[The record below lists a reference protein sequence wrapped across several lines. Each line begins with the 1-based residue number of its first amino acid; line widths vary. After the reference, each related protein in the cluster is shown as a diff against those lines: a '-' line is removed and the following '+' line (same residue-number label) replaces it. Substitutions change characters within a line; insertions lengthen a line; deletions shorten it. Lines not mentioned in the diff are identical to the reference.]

1 MKNASVHL
9 VNKKMNRK
17 KSSGFTIFETML
29 ALSLGVIILAGVFAV
44 YLSAKKLFQ
53 FQERIFTEQAKL
65 NFITYTLWQN
75 IGMAGYVGCANI
87 QKLKLSDHTNFNF
100 SFVNALQGYD
110 SNNPPSYLIDKVRPH
125 TDVFVVEKAN
135 GDITRVTENVSR
147 NATAIKVMQNPA
159 TQDNSVVLVSDC
171 ENADLT
177 TATNLLGQIVTLK
190 DKLTH
195 DYYAGL
201 AEVARFDET
210 AYFIGDSARAD
221 DSGNEIYCLYML
233 INQGN
238 KQELAE
244 GVDDMQVSYGV
255 ARAHLNKVDS
265 YLNADAVTKLKLW
278 EKVLSVKILLHTQTP
293 ITSDA
298 NYTIYINL
306 RERNL

>member
-1 MKNASVHL
+1 
-9 VNKKMNRK
+9 MNRK
-17 KSSGFTIFETML
+17 KSNGFTIFETMF
-29 ALSLGVIILAGVFAV
+29 ALGLGVIILAGVFAV

-65 NFITYTLWQN
+65 NFVTYTLWQN
-75 IGMAGYVGCANI
+75 IGMAGYAGCANI

-100 SFVNALQGYD
+100 SFANALQGYD
-110 SNNPPSYLIDKVRPH
+110 SNNLPSYLIDKVRSH
-125 TDVFVVEKAN
+125 TDVFVVKKAN

-147 NATAIKVMQNPA
+147 NATTIKVMQNPA

-177 TATNLLGQIVTLK
+177 TATNLLGQIVILK
-190 DKLTH
+190 DKLAH

-201 AEVARFDET
+201 AEAARFDET
-210 AYFIGDSARAD
+210 AYFIGDSARVD

-244 GVDDMQVSYGV
+244 GVDNMQVSYGV
-255 ARAHLNKVDS
+255 ARTHLNKVDS
-265 YLNADAVTKLKLW
+265 YLNADTVTKLKLW

-293 ITSDA
+293 VSSEA